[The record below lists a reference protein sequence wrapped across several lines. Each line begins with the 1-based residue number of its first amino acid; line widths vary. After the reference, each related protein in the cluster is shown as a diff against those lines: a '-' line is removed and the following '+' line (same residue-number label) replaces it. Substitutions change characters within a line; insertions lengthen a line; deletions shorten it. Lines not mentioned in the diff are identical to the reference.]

1 MSKLIPVL
9 TYFIFVS
16 YCLYMVWTF
25 IIPAKAQEEQDEEES
40 CLTRAEV
47 IDMVR
52 HDHTLSFL
60 RPVIEPYTNRAIA
73 FFYTQV
79 ELKDSKYFTTALLVD
94 RKDGG
99 GMLIVGT
106 DKDSYCSWASIPVE
120 HWDTVVRQLEGV
132 WA

>member
-1 MSKLIPVL
+1 MNKALPVL
-9 TYFIFVS
+9 TYVIFVS
-16 YCLYMVWTF
+16 YCLYMVWTCL
-25 IIPAKAQEEQDEEES
+25 INPAKAQEEDEEA

-79 ELKDSKYFTTALLVD
+79 ELKDSRYFTSALLVN
-94 RKDGG
+94 RRGGG
-99 GMLIVGT
+99 GMLIVGEGP
-106 DKDSYCSWASIPVE
+106 DSYCSWATIPE
-120 HWDTVVRQLEGV
+120 DYWDTVERQLEGV